1 MATGS
6 GGVGGAGSTGGSPI
20 DITAI
25 LGAGGA
31 GGERSTGE
39 VVGTAAGTAIGT
51 AVGGPV
57 GGAIG
62 GAIGGMIGGMFGKK
76 KKKGGDRTVV
86 SIAAFPCPKVDDK
99 GLNRAWFWADK
110 IAQGVALWATY
121 ETYKAAKEDYKI
133 AKRYHELAKE
143 QWDLHREYY
152 HPLEQQELDEI
163 WAEKPYEPD
172 YKTAVAGH
180 THTTDNVLNSLDK
193 HRMALGKKYCICPD
207 VSAFTKADFV
217 SATISGD
224 SDNFARRYAE
234 KLAQE
239 RNDIRWSRRVA
250 AAARGRGLLSESASH
265 AQRASSS
272 YSAYARAMGGLAGN
286 AMEFS
291 GYVQNRHQTT
301 YNGDRERF
309 NSRAMVFNVGRH
321 TDVQSEVRNIDFTTK
336 ATGGISWGNSGSA
349 YMQSGIDPTSYVSI
363 GGSHR

>member
-1 MATGS
+1 MATVDMTSVIGGVAGS
-6 GGVGGAGSTGGSPI
+6 GGEQSTSKTAGA
-20 DITAI
+20 
-25 LGAGGA
+25 
-31 GGERSTGE
+31 
-39 VVGTAAGTAIGT
+39 AAGTAIGT
-51 AVGGPV
+51 AIGGPF
-57 GGAIG
+57 GAVIGSTIGKIIG
-62 GAIGGMIGGMFGKK
+62 GLFGKK
-76 KKKGGDRTVV
+76 KSGNNKTIV

-143 QWDLHREYY
+143 QWDLHKQYY

-172 YKTAVAGH
+172 YPTAIAGH
-180 THTTDNVLNSLDK
+180 THTIDNVFAAADKQRKALNV
-193 HRMALGKKYCICPD
+193 KYCVCPD
-207 VSAFTKADFV
+207 VSLFTKTDIMK
-217 SATISGD
+217 ATVGGD

-234 KLAQE
+234 KLSQE